1 MMDSKCSNSISG
13 CVQLWQIEVNSD
25 KIPIQRM
32 EGQPLLSGTSKSD
45 RRARMLAVGRRRNT
59 K

>member
-1 MMDSKCSNSISG
+1 MDSTYSNSISG
-13 CVQLWQIEVNSD
+13 CVQLEQNEMGSD
-25 KIPIQRM
+25 SIPIQRM

-45 RRARMLAVGRRRNT
+45 RRARMLAFGRRRNT